1 VDVSAIEGQ
10 ELTAVEFVGDYLR
23 LRFGDAP
30 GGAGPML
37 TLYAWPHVLLADFSV
52 AFGEPEYRNALCAQI
67 GETVATARL
76 EEMDSLTVEF
86 ESGTVLALSLREED
100 VDGPEAGSFS
110 EDGSGVGDEEF

>member
-1 VDVSAIEGQ
+1 MDVSALEGQ
-10 ELTAVEFVGDYLR
+10 ELTSVEFLADYVR
-23 LRFGDAP
+23 LRFD
-30 GGAGPML
+30 GPML

-76 EEMDSLTVEF
+76 EEMNALTVEF

-110 EDGSGVGDEEF
+110 EDGSGMGDLEF